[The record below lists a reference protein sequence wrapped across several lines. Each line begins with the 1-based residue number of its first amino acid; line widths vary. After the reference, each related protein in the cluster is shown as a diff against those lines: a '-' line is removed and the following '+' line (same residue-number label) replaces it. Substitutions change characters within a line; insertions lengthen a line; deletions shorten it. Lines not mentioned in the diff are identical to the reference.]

1 MRKLKMEKKFNKN
14 VAKVYTII
22 TGGLYPDP
30 DTDATWV
37 LDEFKELYEEP
48 ANLARDLRDKMD
60 EIFDECDTV
69 EDCKEALE
77 SYFYDIWA

>member
-1 MRKLKMEKKFNKN
+1 MDKKLNKN
-14 VAKVYTII
+14 VTKVYTII

-77 SYFYDIWA
+77 AYFYNIWA